1 MAMRN
6 RFHRSGAG
14 TVSFFAFQDIITAV
28 TGILVIITVLLSLSL
43 PETPDHAAPEAS
55 AETTGLREKLEALLR
70 RIADLRHASET
81 NLASPQTS
89 PRALQMEVDLLATE
103 LAELTALTSA
113 RAKAKPAE
121 SPASELKRSMAAD
134 LALEEADQRRIAAKL
149 QKLREEAAAAA
160 ASRQQADAEVRQLEA
175 SLLAEMDRRSNL
187 VLVRDNS
194 RTSKEPLVA
203 VVSSDGTTVHRF
215 DEGTAAPLRDV
226 AAFRVALTSFSPLD
240 HYFVFYAKPSGVAQI
255 ERYLEAARK
264 GGFEVGYDAIPEDAV
279 ITLESGNARK
289 P

>member
-1 MAMRN
+1 MRN

-43 PETPDHAAPEAS
+43 PETQDDAAPDTS
-55 AETTGLREKLEALLR
+55 AETTALRAKLEALLR
-70 RIADLRHASET
+70 RIADLRHASEST
-81 NLASPQTS
+81 LASPQAS
-89 PRALQMEVDLLATE
+89 PRALQMEVELLETE
-103 LAELTALTSA
+103 LAELTAFTSA
-113 RAKAKPAE
+113 QKKSKPTE
-121 SPASELKRSMAAD
+121 TTASQLERSMASD
-134 LALEEADQRRIAAKL
+134 LALEEADQRRLAAKL
-149 QKLREEAAAAA
+149 QQLKEAAAAA
-160 ASRQQADAEVRQLEA
+160 AATRQQADAEVRQLEA
-175 SLLAEMDRRSNL
+175 SLLAEMDRRANL
-187 VLVRDNS
+187 VLVRDKS

-203 VVSSDGTTVHRF
+203 VVSSEGATVHRF

-226 AAFRVALTSFSPLD
+226 SAFRTALASFSPLD

-255 ERYLEAARK
+255 ERYFEAARN

-279 ITLESGNARK
+279 ITLDSGNARK

>member
-6 RFHRSGAG
+6 RFQRSAAG

-43 PETPDHAAPEAS
+43 PETTDEAAMDAS
-55 AETTGLREKLEALLR
+55 AETTALREKLDSLLR
-70 RIADLRHASET
+70 RIADLRNASEST
-81 NLASPQTS
+81 LANPQAS
-89 PRALQMEVDLLATE
+89 PRALEMEVDLLETE
-103 LAELTALTSA
+103 LAELNALASA
-113 RAKAKPAE
+113 QAKTKPAKAD
-121 SPASELKRSMAAD
+121 ASELDRSMASD
-134 LALEEADQRRIAAKL
+134 LALEEADRRRLAAKL
-149 QKLREEAAAAA
+149 QRLRDAATAAA

-175 SLLAEMDRRSNL
+175 SLLAEMDRRANL

-203 VVSSDGTTVHRF
+203 VISNDGATVHRF
-215 DEGTAAPLRDV
+215 DEGIAAPLRDA
-226 AAFRVALTSFSPLD
+226 AAFRSALTAFSTLD

-255 ERYLEAARK
+255 DGYLEAARNS
-264 GGFEVGYDAIPEDAV
+264 GFEIGYDAIPEDAV
-279 ITLESGNARK
+279 ITLESGNSRK

>member
-1 MAMRN
+1 MRN

-43 PETPDHAAPEAS
+43 PETQDDAAPDTS
-55 AETTGLREKLEALLR
+55 AETTALRAKLEALLR

-81 NLASPQTS
+81 NLASPQAS
-89 PRALQMEVDLLATE
+89 PRALQMEVELLETE
-103 LAELTALTSA
+103 LAELTAFTSA
-113 RAKAKPAE
+113 QKKSKPTE
-121 SPASELKRSMAAD
+121 TTASQLERSMASD
-134 LALEEADQRRIAAKL
+134 LALEEADQRRLAAKL
-149 QKLREEAAAAA
+149 QQLKEAAAAA
-160 ASRQQADAEVRQLEA
+160 AATRQQADAEVRQLEA
-175 SLLAEMDRRSNL
+175 SLLAEMDRRANL
-187 VLVRDNS
+187 VLVRDKS

-203 VVSSDGTTVHRF
+203 VVSSEGATVHRF

-226 AAFRVALTSFSPLD
+226 PAFRTALASFSPLD

-255 ERYLEAARK
+255 ERYFEAARN
-264 GGFEVGYDAIPEDAV
+264 GGFEVGYDAITEDAV
-279 ITLESGNARK
+279 ITLDSGNARK